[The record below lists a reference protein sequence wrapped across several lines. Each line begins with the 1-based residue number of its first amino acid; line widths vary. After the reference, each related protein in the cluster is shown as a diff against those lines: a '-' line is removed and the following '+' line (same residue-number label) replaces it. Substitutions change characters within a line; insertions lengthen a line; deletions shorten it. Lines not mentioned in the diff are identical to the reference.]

1 MKSQYFLLL
10 LIIFSI
16 FLYILYMA
24 SVFVISKF
32 TTCSYNEKY
41 CKECSHSKLPGCKL
55 NKGCTCISGC
65 QCISGKCNGVCL

>member
-1 MKSQYFLLL
+1 
-10 LIIFSI
+10 
-16 FLYILYMA
+16 MA